1 MNSGLLIF
9 LVTATVG
16 LCLFVGGVF
25 VLAGAG
31 WSLIAASA
39 SCIFAAGFIRKGL
52 TSE

>member
-1 MNSGLLIF
+1 MNTGLLIF

-31 WSLIAASA
+31 WALIAGSG
-39 SCIFAAGFIRKGL
+39 SCICAAGFIRKGL
-52 TSE
+52 ISE